1 MDVCAAPT
9 LLLLLPLLLPLHHH
23 PESRQKVGSTSA
35 IVCLANGRKRSQP
48 KGFKK
53 KQKHREIIKGIDAGA
68 AVHAGI
74 KAELFSKATDSEEEE
89 GKRPRSKNATA
100 HVPGKHV

>member
-1 MDVCAAPT
+1 MDVCAAPA
-9 LLLLLPLLLPLHHH
+9 LLLPPLLLPLHHH
-23 PESRQKVGSTSA
+23 PESRQEVGSTSA
-35 IVCLANGRKRSQP
+35 IVCLANGWKRSQP

-53 KQKHREIIKGIDAGA
+53 KKHREIIKGIDAGA

-74 KAELFSKATDSEEEE
+74 KAELFSKATDSVEEK
-89 GKRPRSKNATA
+89 GKRPKSKNATA